1 MMAPGIFPHGKPRD
15 QQETRGG
22 KPGLRLREIA
32 ESHESHGIV
41 GHDSGILEGDQR
53 EEEADA
59 GGDAKFQADGNR
71 IDQRGRNGD
80 SESAKNSTPERN
92 TRPSASGQLPPS
104 FGTTV
109 NVKYAF

>member
-53 EEEADA
+53 EQEAYA

-71 IDQRGRNGD
+71 IDQPDPQRRQRKREEQHAG
-80 SESAKNSTPERN
+80 EEHEA
-92 TRPSASGQLPPS
+92 
-104 FGTTV
+104 
-109 NVKYAF
+109 